1 MAYFLSFE
9 FWLIIILLALNVILG
24 YYLYLFWIRDR
35 KTGGDSYTQ
44 ALELIV
50 DGKLRLAVDKLKE
63 TVRTNSTNIKAYI
76 KLVTILRAEGLYT
89 NAIRILKDLAIRANL
104 KQDDIILV
112 KKNIALTYWEAGEFD
127 KAEAYFDELISIKSQ
142 ASWVVPYLLKILER
156 KKDWT
161 RAYELLKDNL
171 PEADAR
177 YKYKLSVYKLMDGK
191 ATAESGQEKE
201 ARIMYKEALKID
213 SNNSGA
219 YLLLGDSYLREERV
233 PDAIKIWTDF
243 CQKLPDKAYL
253 VLGRIQKALYETGQY
268 SKIEKIYEDLLQ
280 NNENN
285 LKIIIALSEI
295 YRKKGEYDEA
305 YKLLQEAQKRDIDPI
320 VVDAQI
326 AKVLN
331 DKGQQ
336 NEALKKAI
344 SILDKKI
351 LSSMQQYRCTHCS
364 YESPELHWICPKCG
378 EWQLNI

>member
-142 ASWVVPYLLKILER
+142 VSWVVPYLLKILER